1 MSNLIMAEW
10 YKLKKDRSLW
20 TLIIILAVISLSYPL
35 LIVFDEGADTVKVI
49 DFYRNTILEGNNYVI
64 RLVPCI
70 LAGFFI
76 SSEYSIGTMKSITAS
91 GNSRIL
97 IYFAKLIVYSIGAV
111 LISLVFPIIFTGSVS
126 VFLHFNGMPGI
137 GYFAGTIGLTI
148 LYTIAFASMMALFAT
163 IFTDSGKAIGFML
176 LFFIIFDSIL
186 YMLGSVSPIFEVI
199 YNYSVFKLFLDIGN
213 IGTVHGAEMIKLVVT
228 PIITF
233 VAFGILGCF
242 LFQNKEIK

>member
-1 MSNLIMAEW
+1 MSNLMMSEW
-10 YKLKKDRSLW
+10 YKLKRDRSFW
-20 TLIIILAVISLSYPL
+20 TLILLLMMTSLFYPL
-35 LIVFDEGADTVKVI
+35 LIVFDEGATTIKVI

-91 GNSRIL
+91 GNSRAH

-111 LISLVFPIIFTGSVS
+111 LISLIFPLIFTGAVS

-176 LFFIIFDSIL
+176 IFFIIFDSIL
-186 YMLGSVSPIFEVI
+186 YLLGSLSPVFEII

-213 IGTVHGAEMIKLVVT
+213 IGTVHGAEMIQLVIT
-228 PIITF
+228 PVVTF
-233 VAFGILGCF
+233 VAFGILGNY
-242 LFQNKEIK
+242 LFQKKEIK

>member
-1 MSNLIMAEW
+1 MMSEW
-10 YKLKKDRSLW
+10 YKLKRDRSFW
-20 TLIIILAVISLSYPL
+20 TLILLLMMTSLFYPL
-35 LIVFDEGADTVKVI
+35 LIVFDEGATTIKVI

-91 GNSRIL
+91 GNSRAH

-111 LISLVFPIIFTGSVS
+111 LISLIFPLIFTGAVS

-176 LFFIIFDSIL
+176 IFFIIFDSIL
-186 YMLGSVSPIFEVI
+186 YLLGSLSPVFEII

-213 IGTVHGAEMIKLVVT
+213 IGTVHGAEMIQLVIT
-228 PIITF
+228 PVVTF
-233 VAFGILGCF
+233 VAFGILGNY
-242 LFQNKEIK
+242 LFQKKEIK

>member
-1 MSNLIMAEW
+1 MGNLVMAEW

-20 TLIIILAVISLSYPL
+20 TLILILAAVSLSYPL
-35 LIVFDEGADTVKVI
+35 LIVFDEGADTIKVI
-49 DFYRNTILEGNNYVI
+49 DFYRNTILEGNNYII

-76 SSEYSIGTMKSITAS
+76 SNEYSIGTMKSIAAS
-91 GNSRIL
+91 GNSRVR
-97 IYFAKLIVYSIGAV
+97 IYFAKLIVYSLGAI
-111 LISLVFPIIFTGSVS
+111 LISLIFPIVFTGAVS

-176 LFFIIFDSIL
+176 IFFLLFDSIL
-186 YMLGSVSPIFEVI
+186 YILSSLSSVFESI
-199 YNYSVFKLFLDIGN
+199 YNYSVFKLFLDIVN
-213 IGTVHGAEMIKLVVT
+213 VGTVHGADMIILVLAPVV
-228 PIITF
+228 TF
-233 VAFGILGCF
+233 VAFGILGSI
-242 LFQNKEIK
+242 LFQKKEIK

>member
-1 MSNLIMAEW
+1 MDNLIKAEW
-10 YKLKKDRSLW
+10 FKLKKDRSLW
-20 TLIIILAVISLSYPL
+20 TLIIILLAVSLSYPL
-35 LIVFDEGADTVKVI
+35 LIVFDEGAGVIKVN

-76 SSEYSIGTMKSITAS
+76 SSEYSIGTMKSIVAS
-91 GNSRIL
+91 GNSRVRL
-97 IYFAKLIVYSIGAV
+97 YMAKLIVYCISSI
-111 LISLVFPIIFTGSVS
+111 LISLIFPIIFTGAIS

-137 GYFAGTIGLTI
+137 RYFAGTIGLTI

-176 LFFIIFDSIL
+176 IFFIIFDSVL
-186 YMLGSVSPIFEVI
+186 NLLSSVSPVFEII

-213 IGTVHGAEMIKLVVT
+213 IDIVHGAELIKLVIT
-228 PIITF
+228 PIVTF
-233 VAFGILGCF
+233 IAFGILGSI
-242 LFQNKEIK
+242 LFRKKEIK